1 MNIQDPDGSQA
12 RAQRQQNV
20 VNQQQAQ
27 QAQAQRA
34 NQLRNSAQQPN
45 NPQHNPMVAAM
56 QNRQPP
62 PNRVQTA
69 PNQANMQRRQQREA
83 NRPQAP
89 QGTPRPQMHAPL
101 AQQEAMA
108 ARMRAPQGG
117 IENYISPNQ
126 NRMLDR
132 VMPIGASGSGLEGKF
147 SSRDEYAGYM
157 AMLNPQA
164 KAEYDNRQKYGQMLD
179 AKQNYSQ
186 ATAGSN
192 YEQLMAPRGAPSGGS
207 PNARAGYEQWSSGG
221 SKPFQAPKQQYGGML
236 SGVQF

>member
-1 MNIQDPDGSQA
+1 MQVDQMM
-12 RAQRQQNV
+12 RQQQQQAQAQQQQGLAN
-20 VNQQQAQ
+20 QQAQ

-62 PNRVQTA
+62 AAANRVQTV

-89 QGTPRPQMHAPL
+89 QGTPRPQMRAPL

-132 VMPIGASGSGLEGKF
+132 VMPIGASGRGLEGKF
-147 SSRDEYAGYM
+147 SSRDEYDGHVSV
-157 AMLNPQA
+157 LNPQA
-164 KAEYDNRQKYGQMLD
+164 KAEYDNRMKYGQMLD
-179 AKQNYSQ
+179 AKHSDASRMGGGNFN
-186 ATAGSN
+186 ALA
-192 YEQLMAPRGAPSGGS
+192 APRGGGVS
-207 PNARAGYEQWSSGG
+207 DYNQWSSGG
-221 SKPFQAPKQQYGGML
+221 SKPYQAPKQQYGGML

>member
-1 MNIQDPDGSQA
+1 MQINEMMQQQA
-12 RAQRQQNV
+12 QQAQAQQQRAAS
-20 VNQQQAQ
+20 QQQAQ

-56 QNRQPP
+56 QNRQQPAAAA
-62 PNRVQTA
+62 NRVQTA

-89 QGTPRPQMHAPL
+89 QGTPRPQMRAPL

-132 VMPIGASGSGLEGKF
+132 VMPIGASGRGLEGKF
-147 SSRDEYAGYM
+147 SSRDEYDGHVSV
-157 AMLNPQA
+157 LNPQA
-164 KAEYDNRQKYGQMLD
+164 KAEYDNRMKYGQMLD
-179 AKQNYSQ
+179 AKHSDASRMGGGNFN
-186 ATAGSN
+186 ALA
-192 YEQLMAPRGAPSGGS
+192 APRGGGVS
-207 PNARAGYEQWSSGG
+207 DYNQWSSGG
-221 SKPFQAPKQQYGGML
+221 SKPYQAPKQQYGGML

>member
-1 MNIQDPDGSQA
+1 MQINEMMQQQA
-12 RAQRQQNV
+12 QQAQAQQQRAAS
-20 VNQQQAQ
+20 QQQAQ

-147 SSRDEYAGYM
+147 SSRDEYDGHVSV
-157 AMLNPQA
+157 LNPQA
-164 KAEYDNRQKYGQMLD
+164 KAEYDNRMKYGQMLD
-179 AKQNYSQ
+179 AKHSDASRMRGGNFN
-186 ATAGSN
+186 ALA
-192 YEQLMAPRGAPSGGS
+192 APRGGS
-207 PNARAGYEQWSSGG
+207 VSDYNQWSSGG